1 MTQRTEID
9 TQLSKAQRV
18 PLDNEF
24 RILIL
29 EKQIEHLNEI
39 LEMIM
44 PILGDNT
51 QVSVAS
57 ILKRSKELINLKE
70 VKN

>member
-44 PILGDNT
+44 PSLVDKS

-57 ILKRSKELINLKE
+57 ILKRSKELIKE
-70 VKN
+70 GR

>member
-44 PILGDNT
+44 PSLGDKS

-57 ILKRSKELINLKE
+57 ILKRSKELIKE
-70 VKN
+70 GR

>member
-44 PILGDNT
+44 PSLGDKS

-57 ILKRSKELINLKE
+57 ILKRSKELIE
-70 VKN
+70 EGR

>member
-44 PILGDNT
+44 PSLGDNT

-57 ILKRSKELINLKE
+57 ILKRSKELVFLKE